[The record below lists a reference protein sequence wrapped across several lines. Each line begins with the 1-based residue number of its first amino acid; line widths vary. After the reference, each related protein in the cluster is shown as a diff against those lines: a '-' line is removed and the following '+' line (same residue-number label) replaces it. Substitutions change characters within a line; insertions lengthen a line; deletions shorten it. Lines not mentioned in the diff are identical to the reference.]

1 MGFFAEAGSA
11 FILGLLTP
19 LGAACVLPLYPG
31 FLSYI
36 SHQFTGDENPII
48 YALTGLLAALGVLI
62 FMAAIGLVFTF
73 LLQQSLTG
81 IIQVASPIAFF
92 ILGIISI
99 LLLLDIDL
107 AGMLPTANTP
117 TSDNPLVNALLF
129 GLFFGAIVIPCNPGF
144 IAVLFTQA
152 ATVTDTLVNMVSFLA
167 FGLGMGTPLIVFSL
181 ASAQWS
187 KQVIS
192 FTTTHKTTINR
203 TAGAIMLIIS
213 LYYLTCIFSILPF
226 ADHPVCTT
234 LSNLFTALA

>member
-1 MGFFAEAGSA
+1 
-11 FILGLLTP
+11 
-19 LGAACVLPLYPG
+19 
-31 FLSYI
+31 
-36 SHQFTGDENPII
+36 
-48 YALTGLLAALGVLI
+48 
-62 FMAAIGLVFTF
+62 
-73 LLQQSLTG
+73 
-81 IIQVASPIAFF
+81 
-92 ILGIISI
+92 
-99 LLLLDIDL
+99 
-107 AGMLPTANTP
+107 
-117 TSDNPLVNALLF
+117 
-129 GLFFGAIVIPCNPGF
+129 
-144 IAVLFTQA
+144 
-152 ATVTDTLVNMVSFLA
+152 MVSFLA